1 MAASIADMADESRY
15 ALSDFVQAIVSGLT
29 PTTDAEPVGRLSDE
43 RNAAVT
49 SRLRALEAARQQ
61 AESAS
66 RDYHVR

>member
-1 MAASIADMADESRY
+1 MADQSGY

-29 PTTDAEPVGRLSDE
+29 PATEPLGRLSDE
-43 RNAAVT
+43 RNKAVT
-49 SRLRALEAARQQ
+49 SRLRLLEAARQQ